1 MKLRIRL
8 RIAVPLA
15 AVLTLTGC
23 NIVPKPVEYFQDRVQ
38 PMPERTPMADESLRQ
53 AARLA
58 ADRAAATERAAL
70 STDAAPEVIQPASDT
85 ASLTSAVSDQ
95 VGPPAKSWQGDVPA
109 LIARMDA
116 QESSYR
122 RELETYRAEVREL
135 TGKKIEGTG
144 AIQVGY
150 FTHLIILAAI
160 MAVAW
165 LILKIVAITNAP
177 VSVGLKTIEGG
188 SKFLGRAFGELV
200 EAGQDFKT
208 RLKQRLADKPE
219 ILESILT
226 DFKTA
231 HQSSQSRDTQKA
243 VTVFKS

>member
-1 MKLRIRL
+1 MKLRIPL
-8 RIAVPLA
+8 RIAVPI
-15 AVLTLTGC
+15 AVVLCLTGC
-23 NIVPKPVEYFQDRVQ
+23 NIIPKPVEYFQDRVQ
-38 PMPERTPMADESLRQ
+38 PMPERKPQADESLRQ

-58 ADRAAATERAAL
+58 ADRAAATEHAAL
-70 STDAAPEVIQPASDT
+70 STAAAPEVLQPASDT
-85 ASLTSAVSDQ
+85 AILTSAVSAQ
-95 VGPPAKSWQGDVPA
+95 VGPPARAWTGDATA

-116 QESSYR
+116 QEASYR
-122 RELETYRAEVREL
+122 RELESYRADVREL
-135 TGKKIEGTG
+135 AGKKIEGTG

-150 FTHLIILAAI
+150 FTHLLILAAI

-208 RLKQRLADKPE
+208 RLKQRLADNPE
-219 ILESILT
+219 LLESILA

-243 VTVFKS
+243 VEEVKG

>member
-1 MKLRIRL
+1 MKLRILL
-8 RIAVPLA
+8 RIAVTLA
-15 AVLTLTGC
+15 VVFCLTGC
-23 NIVPKPVEYFQDRVQ
+23 NIIPKRVEYFQDRVQ
-38 PMPERTPMADESLRQ
+38 PVPERTPQADESLRQ

-70 STDAAPEVIQPASDT
+70 STAAAPEVIQPASDT
-85 ASLTSAVSDQ
+85 ASLTSAVSAQ
-95 VGPPAKSWQGDVPA
+95 VGPPAKAWQGDANA

-116 QESSYR
+116 QEASYR

-135 TGKKIEGTG
+135 AGKKIEGTG
-144 AIQVGY
+144 VIQVGY
-150 FTHLIILAAI
+150 FTHLLILAAI

-188 SKFLGRAFGELV
+188 SKFLGRAFSELV

-208 RLKQRLADKPE
+208 RLKQRLADNPDL
-219 ILESILT
+219 LESILT

-243 VTVFKS
+243 VVAVKR

>member
-1 MKLRIRL
+1 MKPSILLRIT
-8 RIAVPLA
+8 VPLA
-15 AVLTLTGC
+15 AVLCLTGC
-23 NIVPKPVEYFQDRVQ
+23 NIIPKPVEYFQDRVQ
-38 PMPERTPMADESLRQ
+38 PVPERPAQSDESLRQ

-70 STDAAPEVIQPASDT
+70 STAAAPEVIQPASDT
-85 ASLTSAVSDQ
+85 SILTSAVSAQ
-95 VGPPAKSWQGDVPA
+95 VGPPAKSWQGDVPT

-116 QESSYR
+116 QEASYR
-122 RELETYRAEVREL
+122 CELESYRAEVREL
-135 TGKKIEGTG
+135 AGKKIEGTG

-150 FTHLIILAAI
+150 FTHIIILAAI
-160 MAVAW
+160 MAVVW

-208 RLKQRLADKPE
+208 RLKQRLADNPE
-219 ILESILT
+219 LLESILT

-243 VTVFKS
+243 VGEVKG

>member
-1 MKLRIRL
+1 MKLHILL
-8 RIAVPLA
+8 RVAVTIT
-15 AVLTLTGC
+15 AVLCLTGC
-23 NIVPKPVEYFQDRVQ
+23 NIIPKQVEYFQDRVQ
-38 PMPERTPMADESLRQ
+38 PMPERTTQADESLRQ

-85 ASLTSAVSDQ
+85 AILTSAVSAQ

-116 QESSYR
+116 QEANYR
-122 RELETYRAEVREL
+122 RELESYRAEVREL
-135 TGKKIEGTG
+135 AGKKIEGTG

-150 FTHLIILAAI
+150 FTHLLILDSI

-165 LILKIVAITNAP
+165 LILRIVSITNSP

-188 SKFLGRAFGELV
+188 GKFLGRAFSELV
-200 EAGQDFKT
+200 EAGQDFKA
-208 RLKQRLADKPE
+208 RLKQRLADNPE
-219 ILESILT
+219 LLQSILT

-231 HQSSQSRDTQKA
+231 HQSSQSRDTQK
-243 VTVFKS
+243 VVGEVKG

>member
-1 MKLRIRL
+1 MKLHIL
-8 RIAVPLA
+8 PILAV
-15 AVLTLTGC
+15 VFCLTGC
-23 NIVPKPVEYFQDRVQ
+23 NIIPKKVEYFQDRVQ
-38 PMPERTPMADESLRQ
+38 PMPERTTQADESLRQ

-70 STDAAPEVIQPASDT
+70 STDAAPEVIKPASDT
-85 ASLTSAVSDQ
+85 ALLTSAVSAQ
-95 VGPPAKSWQGDVPA
+95 VGPPSKLWQGDVPA

-116 QESSYR
+116 KEADYR
-122 RELETYRAEVREL
+122 RELESYRAEVREL
-135 TGKKIEGTG
+135 AGKKIEGTG

-150 FTHLIILAAI
+150 FTHLLILAAI
-160 MAVAW
+160 VAVAW

-208 RLKQRLADKPE
+208 RLKQRLADNPDL
-219 ILESILT
+219 LESILT

-231 HQSSQSRDTQKA
+231 HRSSQSRDTQKA
-243 VTVFKS
+243 VGEVKG

>member
-1 MKLRIRL
+1 MKPIILPRIVVIL
-8 RIAVPLA
+8 AV
-15 AVLTLTGC
+15 VLCLTGC
-23 NIVPKPVEYFQDRVQ
+23 NIIPKKVEYFQDRVQ
-38 PMPERTPMADESLRQ
+38 SMPERTQQADESLRQ

-85 ASLTSAVSDQ
+85 AILTSAVSAQ
-95 VGPPAKSWQGDVPA
+95 VGPPAKAWQGDVPA

-116 QESSYR
+116 QEASYR

-135 TGKKIEGTG
+135 AGKKIEGTG

-150 FTHLIILAAI
+150 FTHLLILAAI

-165 LILKIVAITNAP
+165 LILRIVAITNAP

-188 SKFLGRAFGELV
+188 SKFLGRAFSELV

-208 RLKQRLADKPE
+208 RLKQRLSDNPE
-219 ILESILT
+219 LLESILS

-231 HQSSQSRDTQKA
+231 HQSSQSRDTQKT
-243 VTVFKS
+243 VTQIKG

>member
-1 MKLRIRL
+1 MKRL
-8 RIAVPLA
+8 HILPILAV
-15 AVLTLTGC
+15 VLSLTGC
-23 NIVPKPVEYFQDRVQ
+23 NIIPKKVEYFQDRVQ
-38 PMPERTPMADESLRQ
+38 PVPERTQQSDESLRQ

-85 ASLTSAVSDQ
+85 TILTSAVSAQ
-95 VGPPAKSWQGDVPA
+95 VGPPAKAWQGEVPA
-109 LIARMDA
+109 LVARMDA
-116 QESSYR
+116 QEANYR

-135 TGKKIEGTG
+135 AGKKIEGTG

-150 FTHLIILAAI
+150 FTHLLILAAI

-188 SKFLGRAFGELV
+188 SKFLGRAFSELV

-208 RLKQRLADKPE
+208 RLKQRLSDNPE
-219 ILESILT
+219 LLESILN

-231 HQSSQSRDTQKA
+231 HQSGQSRDTQKA
-243 VTVFKS
+243 VGEVKK